1 LPNPFA
7 AWLAELGHEE
17 TRVIGIA
24 GVDRLSKRCNESTL
38 GASLGNLPSGS
49 HSIRSDRTAVRSHKG
64 GEIAMLRRTMIGV
77 LALCAFAS
85 FAVVQAQTGEFGTPE
100 EARALLDKAVASMKA
115 DPDNT
120 IAQINKGEGGFKD
133 RDLYVFCYADGKVVA
148 HGNDPT
154 RVGLLTKDLKDT
166 AGKLYGEEMLKVAE
180 EGKVA
185 EVSYMFRRP
194 GSDTAPV
201 PKVALVTKVTDHV
214 CAVGYYKQ
222 N

>member
-1 LPNPFA
+1 
-7 AWLAELGHEE
+7 
-17 TRVIGIA
+17 
-24 GVDRLSKRCNESTL
+24 
-38 GASLGNLPSGS
+38 
-49 HSIRSDRTAVRSHKG
+49 
-64 GEIAMLRRTMIGV
+64 MLRRTMIGV

-115 DPDNT
+115 DPANT

-166 AGKLYGEEMLKVAE
+166 TGKLYGEEMLRAAE
-180 EGKVA
+180 EGKIA
-185 EVSYMFRRP
+185 EVSYMFPRP
-194 GSDTAPV
+194 GSDTTPV
-201 PKVALVTKVTDHV
+201 SKVALVTKVTDHV

>member
-1 LPNPFA
+1 
-7 AWLAELGHEE
+7 
-17 TRVIGIA
+17 
-24 GVDRLSKRCNESTL
+24 
-38 GASLGNLPSGS
+38 
-49 HSIRSDRTAVRSHKG
+49 
-64 GEIAMLRRTMIGV
+64 MLRRTMIGV

-115 DPDNT
+115 DPANT

-180 EGKVA
+180 EDKVA

-194 GSDTAPV
+194 GSETAPV